1 MLVLT
6 RRSGESVMIGDDVVI
21 TVLEVRG
28 DVIRLGI
35 RAPREVQVHREEIYR
50 ELQASNQEAASASA
64 TVGRSWWVNTR
75 PACRRSGAA
84 GCPARSPPPARTW
97 GNLARVRNG
106 CEILSAGCPP
116 SNGMV

>member
-28 DVIRLGI
+28 DVVRLGI

-50 ELQASNQEAASASA
+50 ELQAANREAASPSDDAVLA
-64 TVGRSWWVNTR
+64 LAKLLR
-75 PACRRSGAA
+75 PATG
-84 GCPARSPPPARTW
+84 GDD
-97 GNLARVRNG
+97 
-106 CEILSAGCPP
+106 
-116 SNGMV
+116 